1 MSTLS
6 ARKIWF
12 DDSIMR
18 LNVDGI
24 GRFLGE
30 FQANDK
36 ILTVNQNGTYQLVSF
51 ELSSRFSDEM
61 IIIEKWKQKNPLSVI
76 YYDHLKKTFLVKRFQ
91 IDYSDKIVPFIPQED
106 KSTLELVTSSL
117 SPIAEVVYK
126 KEKGKERSIEQI
138 ELAKFITV
146 KGITAQGNKLTNKKV
161 NKINLLL
168 TEENSLKVVELTNE
182 ETTKSSGNQADSQ
195 DLTDL
200 KENDSN
206 KIIIDEDSTDNQF
219 RLEL

>member
-1 MSTLS
+1 M
-6 ARKIWF
+6 K
-12 DDSIMR
+12 
-18 LNVDGI
+18 
-24 GRFLGE
+24 
-30 FQANDK
+30 
-36 ILTVNQNGTYQLVSF
+36 
-51 ELSSRFSDEM
+51 
-61 IIIEKWKQKNPLSVI
+61 KWKQKNPLSVI
-76 YYDHLKKTFLVKRFQ
+76 YYDHLKKTFLVKRFL

-117 SPIAEVVYK
+117 SPITEVVYK

-219 RLEL
+219 RLELW

>member
-1 MSTLS
+1 
-6 ARKIWF
+6 
-12 DDSIMR
+12 
-18 LNVDGI
+18 
-24 GRFLGE
+24 
-30 FQANDK
+30 
-36 ILTVNQNGTYQLVSF
+36 
-51 ELSSRFSDEM
+51 M

-76 YYDHLKKTFLVKRFQ
+76 YYDHLKKTFLVKRFL

-138 ELAKFITV
+138 ELAKFISV

-168 TEENSLKVVELTNE
+168 TEENSRKVVELTNE
-182 ETTKSSGNQADSQ
+182 EPTKSSDNQADSQ
-195 DLTDL
+195 DATDL
-200 KENDSN
+200 KENHSN